1 MPLLNTI
8 LRKNLK
14 KKTII
19 IFIICFLSKDISI
32 NVSNLS
38 NNLIQLFNILE
49 NKSSYNYF
57 YYYNSFFLS
66 SFFNLKNYLN
76 NAIIIGENFFFIK
89 NAFKLL
95 SNLYYLLNFKYND
108 IYILFTNVI
117 DLNSQELNLKKNKS
131 YSNKSKLI
139 YSFNFYILK
148 KKKKESFAILQNSFF
163 LQDVTKFN
171 LILPTVSFF
180 EYSGLF
186 LNFEGRLRKKLKVY
200 SFKNVQLKSNLDIFK
215 YFNIVLNKSFNYT
228 IFNFNLLKYFFKLI
242 NLNYNFFI
250 KFYNNNL
257 INIIKNFNIKIFYNY
272 LLLFDNIN
280 LFDNLVNIYHYK
292 DLYKISPLLN
302 KVTKSLNNYLNTF
315 NAGELI

>member
-14 KKTII
+14 KKTIR
-19 IFIICFLSKDISI
+19 IFTIGFLSKDISI
-32 NVSNLS
+32 NVSNLG

-117 DLNSQELNLKKNKS
+117 DLNSQEINIKKKKR
-131 YSNKSKLI
+131 KSKKRKKI
-139 YSFNFYILK
+139 YSITFDILK
-148 KKKKESFAILQNSFF
+148 KKKKKNFSIFKKFFFFKNFKKFYFIFIFFFFFFF
-163 LQDVTKFN
+163 LIF
-171 LILPTVSFF
+171 
-180 EYSGLF
+180 F
-186 LNFEGRLRKKLKVY
+186 LN
-200 SFKNVQLKSNLDIFK
+200 I
-215 YFNIVLNKSFNYT
+215 
-228 IFNFNLLKYFFKLI
+228 
-242 NLNYNFFI
+242 
-250 KFYNNNL
+250 
-257 INIIKNFNIKIFYNY
+257 
-272 LLLFDNIN
+272 
-280 LFDNLVNIYHYK
+280 
-292 DLYKISPLLN
+292 
-302 KVTKSLNNYLNTF
+302 
-315 NAGELI
+315 